1 MRTSDSRTG
10 PGEDDDVVVD
20 PTAST
25 DHGDA
30 SRIDLSGIDTARTDT
45 AREGGAEAG
54 DNAPVPRSRIIFAS
68 LIGTTIEFYDFY
80 IFATAAVSVF
90 PLLFFAGGDSGTA
103 LLASMATFG
112 TAFIARPLGS
122 IIFGHYG
129 DRLGRKVTLVGA
141 LLTMGIATFL
151 IGLLPTIHQIGLW
164 APAMLTIMRFFQ
176 GIGLGGEWSGAALLA
191 AETAK
196 PGKRAFAAMW
206 PQLGAPFGFILANGI
221 FLLLTTW
228 FAYDSTDA
236 ELSDPFLVW
245 GWRLPFLLSIVM
257 VGLGLYV
264 RLRIEETPVF
274 AKAVAQNERVKAP
287 VWEVFRKNWW
297 EIILGTFIMLATYGL
312 FYLMTTWILS
322 FAIGSDEVG
331 GLGYGYRSFLILQVI
346 AILLFAA
353 FIPIAGYLADRFGR
367 RRMLIATTAA
377 IIVFGLSFGWWLSPE
392 QMGTGDGLDVVRM
405 LGFLCVGMALM
416 GLTFGP
422 MSAVLP
428 ELFPT
433 NTRYTGSGVAYNF
446 SAILGAALTPFVAVW
461 LVQHFS
467 VAWVG
472 YYLVGLAVLTIVSL
486 ILSPETSKKSLY
498 TGDADHQ

>member
-1 MRTSDSRTG
+1 MTTVDTPDSQ
-10 PGEDDDVVVD
+10 
-20 PTAST
+20 S
-25 DHGDA
+25 
-30 SRIDLSGIDTARTDT
+30 SGVMD
-45 AREGGAEAG
+45 EGK
-54 DNAPVPRSRIIFAS
+54 APVDTVPRRRIILAS

-164 APAMLTIMRFFQ
+164 APAMLTVMRFFQ

-191 AETAK
+191 SETAK

-221 FLLLTTW
+221 FLILTTL
-228 FAYDSTDA
+228 FAYDSTSSD
-236 ELSDPFLVW
+236 LSDPFLVW
-245 GWRLPFLLSIVM
+245 GWRLPFLLSVVM
-257 VGLGLYV
+257 VGVGLYV

-274 AKAVAQNERVKAP
+274 AKAIANDERVKAP
-287 VWEVFRKNWW
+287 VSEVFRKNWW

-322 FAIGSDEVG
+322 FAIGGEGTG
-331 GLGYGYRSFLILQVI
+331 GLGYGYQSFLVIQLI
-346 AILLFAA
+346 AITLFAA
-353 FIPIAGYLADRFGR
+353 FIPLAGYLADRFGR
-367 RRMLIATTAA
+367 RKMLIATTVG
-377 IIVFGLSFGWWLSPE
+377 IIAFGLSFGWWLDPDA
-392 QMGTGDGLDVVRM
+392 MGTGDDLDVVRM
-405 LGFLCVGMALM
+405 VLFLSVGMALM

-461 LVQHFS
+461 LVQNYS
-467 VAWVG
+467 VAYVG
-472 YYLVGLAVLTIVSL
+472 YYLVGLSVLTIISL
-486 ILSPETSKKSLY
+486 ILAPETSKKSLY
-498 TGDADHQ
+498 TDGVEHQ

>member
-1 MRTSDSRTG
+1 MSTPDGTTG
-10 PGEDDDVVVD
+10 SWGDDDVAD
-20 PTAST
+20 EE
-25 DHGDA
+25 
-30 SRIDLSGIDTARTDT
+30 AR
-45 AREGGAEAG
+45 AIAA
-54 DNAPVPRSRIIFAS
+54 VPRGRIIFAS

-90 PLLFFAGGDSGTA
+90 PLLFFAGGDAGTA

-164 APAMLTIMRFFQ
+164 APAMLTILRFFQ

-196 PGKRAFAAMW
+196 PGKRALAAMW
-206 PQLGAPFGFILANGI
+206 PQLGAPFGFILANGL
-221 FLLLTTW
+221 FLVLAT
-228 FAYDSTDA
+228 FFDYDSTAAD
-236 ELSDPFLVW
+236 LSEPFLVW
-245 GWRLPFLLSIVM
+245 GWRLPFLLSIIM
-257 VGLGLYV
+257 VAVGLYV

-274 AKAVAQNERVKAP
+274 ARAVANDQRVKSP
-287 VWEVFRKNWW
+287 LGEVFRKNWW

-322 FAIGSDEVG
+322 FAIGSEETG
-331 GLGYGYRSFLILQVI
+331 GLGYGYQSFLILQLL
-346 AILLFAA
+346 AIVLFAV
-353 FIPIAGYLADRFGR
+353 FVPVAGWLADPFGR
-367 RRMLIATTAA
+367 RRMLISVTAG

-392 QMGTGDGLDVVRM
+392 EMGTGESLDVVRM
-405 LGFLCVGMALM
+405 LLFLCVGMALM

-461 LVQHFS
+461 LVQNFS
-467 VAWVG
+467 VAYVG
-472 YYLVGLAVLTIVSL
+472 YYLVGLGVLTIIAL
-486 ILSPETSKKSLY
+486 ILAPETSKSSLY
-498 TGDADHQ
+498 TNERADASGR

>member
-1 MRTSDSRTG
+1 M
-10 PGEDDDVVVD
+10 
-20 PTAST
+20 
-25 DHGDA
+25 DA
-30 SRIDLSGIDTARTDT
+30 SPESEVSGVMDGGKAPMDT
-45 AREGGAEAG
+45 
-54 DNAPVPRSRIIFAS
+54 VPRHRIILAS

-90 PLLFFAGGDSGTA
+90 PLLFFAGGDPGTA

-122 IIFGHYG
+122 VIFGHYG

-141 LLTMGIATFL
+141 LFTMGIATFL

-164 APAMLTIMRFFQ
+164 APAMLTVMRFFQ

-191 AETAK
+191 SETAA

-206 PQLGAPFGFILANGI
+206 PQLGAPFGFILANGL
-221 FLLLTTW
+221 FLVLTTV
-228 FAYDSTDA
+228 FVYDSTASD
-236 ELSDPFLVW
+236 LSDPFLVW
-245 GWRLPFLLSIVM
+245 GWRLPFLLSVVM
-257 VGLGLYV
+257 VGVGLYV

-274 AKAVAQNERVKAP
+274 ATAIAQNERVKTP
-287 VWEVFRKNWW
+287 VWEVFARNWR
-297 EIILGTFIMLATYGL
+297 EVILGTFIMLATYGL

-322 FAIGSDEVG
+322 FAIGGEGTG
-331 GLGYGYRSFLILQVI
+331 GLGYGYRSFLVIQLI

-353 FIPIAGYLADRFGR
+353 FIPLAGYLADRFGR
-367 RRMLIATTAA
+367 RRMLITTTVG
-377 IIVFGLSFGWWLSPE
+377 IVLFGLSFGWWLDPDA
-392 QMGTGDGLDVVRM
+392 MGTGDDLDVVRM
-405 LGFLCVGMALM
+405 AMFLSVGMALM

-461 LVQHFS
+461 LVQHYS
-467 VAWVG
+467 VSFVG
-472 YYLVGLAVLTIVSL
+472 YYLVGLAMLTIISL
-486 ILSPETSKKSLY
+486 VLAPETSEKSLY
-498 TGDADHQ
+498 TDAAEHS

>member
-1 MRTSDSRTG
+1 MDG
-10 PGEDDDVVVD
+10 GKAPM
-20 PTAST
+20 
-25 DHGDA
+25 
-30 SRIDLSGIDTARTDT
+30 DT
-45 AREGGAEAG
+45 
-54 DNAPVPRSRIIFAS
+54 VPRHRIILAS

-122 IIFGHYG
+122 VVFGHYG

-164 APAMLTIMRFFQ
+164 APAMLTVMRFFQ

-191 AETAK
+191 SETAA

-206 PQLGAPFGFILANGI
+206 PQLGAPFGFILANGL
-221 FLLLTTW
+221 FLVLTTV
-228 FAYDSTDA
+228 FVYDSTASD
-236 ELSDPFLVW
+236 LSDPFLVW
-245 GWRLPFLLSIVM
+245 GWRLPFLLSVVM
-257 VGLGLYV
+257 VGVGLYV

-274 AKAVAQNERVKAP
+274 ATAIAQNERVKTP
-287 VWEVFRKNWW
+287 VWEVFARNWR
-297 EIILGTFIMLATYGL
+297 EVILGTFIMLATYGL

-322 FAIGSDEVG
+322 FAIGGEGTG
-331 GLGYGYRSFLILQVI
+331 GLGYGYRSFLVIQLI

-353 FIPIAGYLADRFGR
+353 FIPLAGYLADRFGR
-367 RRMLIATTAA
+367 RTMLITTTVG
-377 IIVFGLSFGWWLSPE
+377 IILFGLSFGWWLNPDA
-392 QMGTGDGLDVVRM
+392 MGTGDDVDVVRM
-405 LGFLCVGMALM
+405 VMFLSVGMALM

-461 LVQHFS
+461 LVQHYS
-467 VAWVG
+467 VSFVG
-472 YYLVGLAVLTIVSL
+472 YYLVGLAMLTIISL
-486 ILSPETSKKSLY
+486 VLAPETSEKSLY
-498 TGDADHQ
+498 TDAAERQWRQ

>member
-1 MRTSDSRTG
+1 MTDSRTDPRRG
-10 PGEDDDVVVD
+10 DDDGVVVVD
-20 PTAST
+20 T
-25 DHGDA
+25 G
-30 SRIDLSGIDTARTDT
+30 TDT
-45 AREGGAEAG
+45 TAAG
-54 DNAPVPRSRIIFAS
+54 DPSSTTSVVDPAPVPRSRIIFAS

-90 PLLFFAGGDSGTA
+90 PLIFFAGGDAGTA

-141 LLTMGIATFL
+141 LLTMGIATFI
-151 IGLLPTIHQIGLW
+151 IGLLPTIQQIGLW
-164 APAMLTIMRFFQ
+164 APAMLTILRFFQ

-191 AETAK
+191 SETAQ

-206 PQLGAPFGFILANGI
+206 PQLGAPFGFILANGV
-221 FLLLTTW
+221 FLLLTIW
-228 FAYDSTDA
+228 FVYDSTA

-257 VGLGLYV
+257 VGVGLYV

-274 AKAVAQNERVKAP
+274 AKAMAQNERVKAP
-287 VWEVFRKNWW
+287 VSEVFRKNWW

-322 FAIGSDEVG
+322 FAIGGEDTG

-353 FIPIAGYLADRFGR
+353 FIPLAGYLADRFGR
-367 RRMLIATTAA
+367 RRMLITTTVG
-377 IIVFGLSFGWWLSPE
+377 IILFGLSFGWWLSPE
-392 QMGTGDGLDVVRM
+392 AMGTGDGLDVARM
-405 LGFLCVGMALM
+405 LVFLCVGMALM

-433 NTRYTGSGVAYNF
+433 NTRYTGSGVAYNI

-472 YYLVGLAVLTIVSL
+472 YYLAALSVLTIISL
-486 ILSPETSKKSLY
+486 ILAPETSKKSLY
-498 TGDADHQ
+498 TDEPAHT